1 MAILV
6 EYLTFNFGNNGDN
19 RMDKAKYIWMNGKFV
34 NWDDANVHVLSHTI
48 HYGNGVI
55 EGTKAY
61 KTAKGY
67 AIFRLNDHTKRLKES
82 AKMTLI
88 DIPYSVEELNKA
100 QIELVRSNEFKGDN
114 VYIRPF
120 AFLGYG
126 VMGVYHKN
134 APVETVLA
142 AWEWGAYL
150 GEEGMKKG
158 IKLKIVSMTRP
169 ANTSNMG
176 KAKAT
181 ANYLN
186 SQMAKYEA
194 IDCGYDEAL
203 LLDDQGYVAEAS
215 GASFFMVKDGKLIT
229 PPNDNSLESITQKT
243 VIEMAQNL
251 GIEVVRKRLSREDV
265 YVADEAFLTGTAAE
279 ITPVRNID
287 AREIGNGARGEM
299 TEKLQSLYF
308 DIVFGRNKEYEHYL
322 TYVN

>member
-1 MAILV
+1 
-6 EYLTFNFGNNGDN
+6 
-19 RMDKAKYIWMNGKFV
+19 MDAAKYIWMNGEFIA
-34 NWDDANVHVLSHTI
+34 WEDAKTHVLSHTI

-61 KTAKGY
+61 KTEKGY

-88 DIPYSVEELNKA
+88 DIPYSVEEMNQA
-100 QIELVRSNEFKGDN
+100 QIDLIKKNEFNGDN
-114 VYIRPF
+114 VYLRPF

-126 VMGVYHKN
+126 VMGVYHKA
-134 APVETVLA
+134 APVETVMA

-150 GEEGMKKG
+150 GEEGLQKG
-158 IKLKIVSMTRP
+158 IKLKIASMSRP
-169 ANTSNMG
+169 SNTSNMG

-215 GASFFMVKDGKLIT
+215 GASFFMVVDGVIVS
-229 PPNDNSLESITQKT
+229 PPSDNALVSITQKT
-243 VIEMAQNL
+243 VIEVAQDL
-251 GIEVVRKRLSREDV
+251 GYKVERRKISREEL

-279 ITPVRNID
+279 ITPVRIID
-287 AREIGNGARGEM
+287 AREIGCGARGPI
-299 TEKLQSLYF
+299 TEKLQATYF
-308 DIVFGRNKEYEHYL
+308 DIVFGRNKKYEHYL
-322 TYVN
+322 TYID

>member
-1 MAILV
+1 
-6 EYLTFNFGNNGDN
+6 
-19 RMDKAKYIWMNGKFV
+19 MDAAKYIWMNGKFV
-34 NWDDANVHVLSHTI
+34 AWEDAKVHVLTHTI

-61 KTAKGY
+61 KTERGY

-88 DIPYSVEELNKA
+88 DIPYTVEELNLA
-100 QIELVRSNEFKGDN
+100 QIELIRKNEFRGDN
-114 VYIRPF
+114 VYLRPF
-120 AFLGYG
+120 SFLGYG
-126 VMGVYHKN
+126 VMGLYHKD
-134 APVETVLA
+134 APVETAIA

-150 GEEGMKKG
+150 GEEGMRKG
-158 IKLKIVSMTRP
+158 IRLKIVSMTRP

-203 LLDDQGYVAEAS
+203 LLDDEGYVAEAS
-215 GASFFMVKDGKLIT
+215 GAAFFMIKDGEIIT
-229 PPNDNSLESITQKT
+229 PPSDNALASITQKT
-243 VIEMAQNL
+243 VIEMAQDL
-251 GIEVVRKRLSREDV
+251 GYKVTRRRITREEV

-279 ITPVRNID
+279 ITPIALVD
-287 AREIGNGARGEM
+287 AREIGIGSRGEI
-299 TEKLQSLYF
+299 TAIIQSGYF
-308 DIVFGRNKEYEHYL
+308 DIVFGRNKKYEHYL
-322 TYVN
+322 TYID

>member
-1 MAILV
+1 
-6 EYLTFNFGNNGDN
+6 
-19 RMDKAKYIWMNGKFV
+19 MDAAKYIWMNGKFV
-34 NWDDANVHVLSHTI
+34 AWDDAKTHVLSHTL

-61 KTAKGY
+61 KTEKGY
-67 AIFRLNDHTKRLKES
+67 AIFRLNDHTKRLIES

-88 DIPYSVEELNKA
+88 DIPYTVEEMNQA
-100 QIELVRSNEFKGDN
+100 QIELIKKNQFDGDN

-126 VMGVYHKN
+126 VMGVYHKD
-134 APVETVLA
+134 APVETVMA

-150 GEEGMKKG
+150 GEEGMRKG
-158 IKLKIVSMTRP
+158 IKLKIASMTRP

-186 SQMAKYEA
+186 SQMAKFEA

-203 LLDDQGYVAEAS
+203 LLDDQGYIAEAS
-215 GASFFMVKDGKLIT
+215 GACFFMIKDGELIT
-229 PPNDNSLESITQKT
+229 PPNDNSLASITQKT
-243 VIEMAQNL
+243 VIEMADRM
-251 GIEVVRKRLSREDV
+251 GIKVVRRRITREEV

-279 ITPVRNID
+279 ITPIAIVD
-287 AREIGNGARGEM
+287 AREIGSGSRGTI
-299 TEKLQSLYF
+299 TEKIQSGYF

-322 TYVN
+322 TYID

>member
-1 MAILV
+1 MNA
-6 EYLTFNFGNNGDN
+6 
-19 RMDKAKYIWMNGKFV
+19 AKYIWMNGEFIPWEK
-34 NWDDANVHVLSHTI
+34 AQIHVLSHTL

-61 KTAKGY
+61 KTDRGY

-88 DIPYSVEELNKA
+88 NIPYTVEELDNA
-100 QIELVRSNEFKGDN
+100 QIELIRINKFTGDN

-126 VMGVYHKN
+126 VMGLYHKD
-134 APVETVLA
+134 APVETAIA

-150 GEEGMKKG
+150 GEEGMQRG
-158 IKLKIVSMTRP
+158 IRLKVASMTRP

-186 SQMAKYEA
+186 SQMAKFEA
-194 IDCGYDEAL
+194 IESGYDEAL
-203 LLDDQGYVAEAS
+203 LLDDHGYVAEAS
-215 GASFFMVKDGKLIT
+215 GAGFFMVRDGKLIS

-243 VIEMAQNL
+243 VIEYAEDL
-251 GIEVVRKRLSREDV
+251 GYEVIRRRISREEL
-265 YVADEAFLTGTAAE
+265 YIADEAFLTGTAAE
-279 ITPVRNID
+279 ITPVREID
-287 AREIGNGARGEM
+287 ARIVGEGHRGPI
-299 TEKLQSLYF
+299 TEKIQSGYF
-308 DIVFGRNKEYEHYL
+308 DIVFGRNKKYEHYL
-322 TYVN
+322 TYVTEQG

>member
-1 MAILV
+1 
-6 EYLTFNFGNNGDN
+6 
-19 RMDKAKYIWMNGKFV
+19 MDAAKYIWMNGEFV
-34 NWDDANVHVLSHTI
+34 AWEDAKVHVLTHTI

-61 KTAKGY
+61 KTEKGY
-67 AIFRLNDHTKRLKES
+67 AIFRLNDHTKRLLES

-88 DIPYSVEELNKA
+88 DIPYSVEELNKV
-100 QIELVRSNEFKGDN
+100 QLELVRKNEFTGDN
-114 VYIRPF
+114 VYLRPF

-126 VMGVYHKN
+126 VMGLYHKD
-134 APVETVLA
+134 APVETAVA

-150 GEEGMKKG
+150 GEEGMRKG

-186 SQMAKYEA
+186 SQMAKFEA

-215 GASFFMVKDGKLIT
+215 GAAFFMIKDGELIT
-229 PPNDNSLESITQKT
+229 PPSDNALASITQKM
-243 VIEMAQNL
+243 VIEMAEDM
-251 GIEVVRKRLSREDV
+251 GIKVTRRRITREEV

-279 ITPVRNID
+279 ITPIAHID
-287 AREIGNGARGEM
+287 ARDIGSGSRGPI
-299 TEKLQSLYF
+299 TEKIQSGYF
-308 DIVFGRNKEYEHYL
+308 DIVFGRNKQYEHYL
-322 TYVN
+322 TYID

>member
-1 MAILV
+1 MN
-6 EYLTFNFGNNGDN
+6 E
-19 RMDKAKYIWMNGKFV
+19 AKYIWKNGEMLP
-34 NWDDANVHVLSHTI
+34 WHEAQTHVLSHTL

-67 AIFRLNDHTKRLKES
+67 AIFRLQEHTERLLES

-100 QIELVRSNEFKGDN
+100 QIDLIKANEFEGDN

-120 AFLGYG
+120 SFLGYG
-126 VMGVYHKN
+126 QMGIYHKD
-134 APVETVLA
+134 APVETA
-142 AWEWGAYL
+142 IASWEWGAYL
-150 GEEGMKKG
+150 GEDGLKHG
-158 IKLKIVSMTRP
+158 IRLKVASMTRP
-169 ANTSNMG
+169 ANTSSMG

-186 SQMAKYEA
+186 SQMAKFEA

-215 GASFFMVKDGKLIT
+215 GACFFMVYKGQLIS

-243 VIEMAQNL
+243 VIELANDM
-251 GIEVVRKRLSREDV
+251 GMPVVRRRITREEI
-265 YVADEAFLTGTAAE
+265 YIADEAFLTGTAAE
-279 ITPVRNID
+279 ITPIREID
-287 AREIGNGARGEM
+287 ARVIGKGSRGPV
-299 TEKLQSLYF
+299 TEKIQSTYF
-308 DIVFGRNKEYEHYL
+308 DVVFGRNKQYEHYL
-322 TYVN
+322 TYIEEN

>member
-1 MAILV
+1 
-6 EYLTFNFGNNGDN
+6 
-19 RMDKAKYIWMNGKFV
+19 MDAAKYIWMNGKFV
-34 NWDDANVHVLSHTI
+34 AWDDAKVHVLSHTI

-82 AKMTLI
+82 AKMTLLN
-88 DIPYSVEELNKA
+88 IPYSIEEMNQA
-100 QIELVRSNEFKGDN
+100 QIDLIRKNEFTGDN
-114 VYIRPF
+114 VYLRPF

-126 VMGVYHKN
+126 VMGIYHKN
-134 APVETVLA
+134 CPVETVMS

-150 GEEGMKKG
+150 GEEGMRKG

-176 KAKAT
+176 KAKAVG
-181 ANYLN
+181 NYLN

-215 GASFFMVKDGKLIT
+215 GASFFMIRDGVLIT
-229 PPNDNSLESITQKT
+229 PPSDNALESITQRT
-243 VIEMAQNL
+243 VIEMAENM
-251 GIEVVRKRLSREDV
+251 GIKVVRRRITREEI
-265 YVADEAFLTGTAAE
+265 YIADEAFLTGTAAE
-279 ITPVRNID
+279 ITPVRLVD
-287 AREIGNGARGEM
+287 AREIGCGARGEM
-299 TEKLQSLYF
+299 TEKIQSAYF
-308 DIVFGRNKEYEHYL
+308 DIVFGRNPAYEHYL
-322 TYVN
+322 TYVD

>member
-1 MAILV
+1 
-6 EYLTFNFGNNGDN
+6 
-19 RMDKAKYIWMNGKFV
+19 MDAAKYIWMNGEFV
-34 NWDDANVHVLSHTI
+34 SWDDAKVHVLTHTI

-61 KTAKGY
+61 KTDRGY
-67 AIFRLNDHTKRLKES
+67 AIFRLNDHTVRLKES

-88 DIPYSVEELNKA
+88 DIPYSVEEMNKA
-100 QIELVRSNEFKGDN
+100 QIDLLKKNEFTGDN

-126 VMGVYHKN
+126 VMGLYHKE
-134 APVETVLA
+134 APVETVMA

-215 GASFFMVKDGKLIT
+215 GAGFFMVRDGVLIS

-243 VIEMAQNL
+243 VIEMAQNM
-251 GIEVVRKRLSREDV
+251 GIEVVRRRITREEV
-265 YVADEAFLTGTAAE
+265 YIADECFLTGTAAE
-279 ITPVRNID
+279 ITPVRNVD

-299 TEKLQSLYF
+299 TEKIQSAYF
-308 DIVFGRNKEYEHYL
+308 DIVFGRDKNYEHYL
-322 TYVN
+322 TYID

>member
-1 MAILV
+1 
-6 EYLTFNFGNNGDN
+6 
-19 RMDKAKYIWMNGKFV
+19 MDAAKYIWMNGKFV
-34 NWDDANVHVLSHTI
+34 AWEDAKVHVLTHTI

-61 KTAKGY
+61 KTEKGY

-88 DIPYSVEELNKA
+88 DIPYSVEELNAA
-100 QIELVRSNEFKGDN
+100 QIELVRKNDFTGDN
-114 VYIRPF
+114 VYLRPF
-120 AFLGYG
+120 SFLGYG
-126 VMGVYHKN
+126 VMGLYHKD
-134 APVETVLA
+134 APVETAVA

-150 GEEGMKKG
+150 GEEGMRKG
-158 IKLKIVSMTRP
+158 IRLKIVSMTRP

-215 GASFFMVKDGKLIT
+215 GASFFMIKDGEVIT
-229 PPNDNSLESITQKT
+229 PPSDNALASITQKT
-243 VIEMAQNL
+243 VIEMATKM
-251 GIEVVRKRLSREDV
+251 GYTVTRRRITREEV

-279 ITPVRNID
+279 ITPIAVVD
-287 AREIGNGARGEM
+287 AREIGTGSRGEI
-299 TEKLQSLYF
+299 TEKIQSGYF
-308 DIVFGRNKEYEHYL
+308 DIVFGRNPDYEHYL
-322 TYVN
+322 TYIN

>member
-1 MAILV
+1 MN
-6 EYLTFNFGNNGDN
+6 E
-19 RMDKAKYIWMNGKFV
+19 AKYIWMNGEFKP
-34 NWDDANVHVLSHTI
+34 WHEATTHVLSHTL

-67 AIFRLNDHTKRLKES
+67 AIFRLNDHSKRLLES
-82 AKMTLI
+82 AKMTHLN
-88 DIPYSVEELNKA
+88 IPYSAQELNDA
-100 QIELVRSNEFKGDN
+100 QVELLRRNEFTGDN

-126 VMGVYHKN
+126 VMGVYHKD
-134 APVETVLA
+134 APVTTAIA

-158 IKLKIVSMTRP
+158 IKLKIVSMNRP
-169 ANTSNMG
+169 SNTSSMG

-186 SQMAKYEA
+186 SQMAKFEA
-194 IDCGYDEAL
+194 IDCGYEEAL

-215 GASFFMVKDGKLIT
+215 GAAFFMIKDGVLIS

-243 VIEMAQNL
+243 VIEMAKKM
-251 GIEVVRKRLSREDV
+251 GIKVKRRRISREEV

-279 ITPVRNID
+279 ITPVRIID
-287 AREIGNGARGEM
+287 ARVIGNGARGEM
-299 TEKLQSLYF
+299 TEKLQSAYF
-308 DIVFGRNKEYEHYL
+308 DIVFGRNPDFEHYL
-322 TYVN
+322 TYI

>member
-1 MAILV
+1 
-6 EYLTFNFGNNGDN
+6 
-19 RMDKAKYIWMNGKFV
+19 MDAAKYIWMNGKFV
-34 NWDDANVHVLSHTI
+34 AWDDAKVHVLTHTI

-61 KTAKGY
+61 KTERGY

-88 DIPYSVEELNKA
+88 NIPYTVEELNIA
-100 QIELVRSNEFKGDN
+100 QIELIRRNEFTGDN
-114 VYIRPF
+114 VYLRPF
-120 AFLGYG
+120 SFLGYG
-126 VMGVYHKN
+126 IMGLYHKD
-134 APVETVLA
+134 APVETAVA

-150 GEEGMKKG
+150 GEEGMRKG
-158 IKLKIVSMTRP
+158 IRLKIVSMTRP

-203 LLDDQGYVAEAS
+203 LLDDEGYVAEAS
-215 GASFFMVKDGKLIT
+215 GASFFMIKDGEIIT
-229 PPNDNSLESITQKT
+229 PPSDNALASITQKT
-243 VIEMAQNL
+243 VIEMAEDL
-251 GIEVVRKRLSREDV
+251 GYKVTRRRITREEV

-279 ITPVRNID
+279 ITPVALVD
-287 AREIGNGARGEM
+287 AREIGRGSRGEI
-299 TEKLQSLYF
+299 TAIIQSGYF
-308 DIVFGRNKEYEHYL
+308 DIVFGRNKKYEHYL
-322 TYVN
+322 TYVDEIN

>member
-1 MAILV
+1 MT
-6 EYLTFNFGNNGDN
+6 E
-19 RMDKAKYIWMNGKFV
+19 AKYIWMNGEFLPWKE
-34 NWDDANVHVLSHTI
+34 ATTHVLSHTL

-61 KTAKGY
+61 KTDKGY
-67 AIFRLNDHTKRLKES
+67 AIFRLNEHTKRLKES
-82 AKMTLI
+82 GKMTLI
-88 DIPYSVEELNKA
+88 DIPYSVEELNRA
-100 QIELVRSNEFKGDN
+100 QIDLIKKNEFSGKEN

-120 AFLGYG
+120 AYLGYG
-126 VMGVYHKN
+126 VMGLYHKN

-150 GEEGMKKG
+150 GDDGLENG
-158 IKLKIVSMTRP
+158 IKLKISSMTRP

-215 GASFFMVKDGKLIT
+215 GACFFMVRDGKLIS
-229 PPNDNSLESITQKT
+229 PPSDNALESITQKT
-243 VIEMAQNL
+243 VIEVAEDL
-251 GIEVVRKRLSREDV
+251 GYEVVRRRISREEI
-265 YVADEAFLTGTAAE
+265 YIADEAFLTGTAAE
-279 ITPVRNID
+279 ITPVREVD
-287 AREIGNGARGEM
+287 ARVIGEGKRGPI
-299 TEKLQSLYF
+299 TEKIQTTYF
-308 DIVFGRNKEYEHYL
+308 DIVCGKNPKYEHYL
-322 TYVN
+322 TYI

>member
-1 MAILV
+1 MN
-6 EYLTFNFGNNGDN
+6 E
-19 RMDKAKYIWMNGKFV
+19 AKYIWMNGAFKP
-34 NWDDANVHVLSHTI
+34 WAEANVHVLSHTL

-61 KTAKGY
+61 KTDKGY
-67 AIFRLNDHTKRLKES
+67 AIFRLNDHTKRLIES

-88 DIPYSVEELNKA
+88 NIPYSVEELNEA
-100 QIELVRSNEFKGDN
+100 QLELLRKNNFTGDN
-114 VYIRPF
+114 VYLRPF

-126 VMGVYHKN
+126 QMGVYHKQ

-150 GEEGMKKG
+150 GEEGLEKG
-158 IKLKIVSMTRP
+158 IRLKIASMTRP

-194 IDCGYDEAL
+194 IECGYDEAL

-215 GASFFMVKDGKLIT
+215 GACFFMVKDGKLIS
-229 PPNDNSLESITQKT
+229 PPNDNSLASITQKM
-243 VIEMAQNL
+243 VIEMAEDM
-251 GIEVVRKRLSREDV
+251 GMVVERRRISREEV

-279 ITPVRNID
+279 ITPVREVD
-287 AREIGNGARGEM
+287 ARILGKGSRGPI
-299 TEKLQSLYF
+299 TEKIQSTYF
-308 DIVFGRNKEYEHYL
+308 DIVFGRNKQYNHYL
-322 TYVN
+322 TYI

>member
-1 MAILV
+1 
-6 EYLTFNFGNNGDN
+6 
-19 RMDKAKYIWMNGKFV
+19 MDAAKYIWMNGEFV
-34 NWDDANVHVLSHTI
+34 AWEDAKVHVLTHTI

-61 KTAKGY
+61 KTEKGY
-67 AIFRLNDHTKRLKES
+67 AIFRLNEHTKRLKES

-88 DIPYSVEELNKA
+88 DIPYSVEEMNQA
-100 QIELVRSNEFKGDN
+100 QIDLIKKNEFEGDN
-114 VYIRPF
+114 VYLRPF

-126 VMGVYHKN
+126 VMGLYRKE
-134 APVETVLA
+134 APVETVMA

-215 GASFFMVKDGKLIT
+215 GAGFFMVRDGVLIS

-243 VIEMAQNL
+243 VIEMAQNM
-251 GIEVVRKRLSREDV
+251 GIEVVRRRITREEV
-265 YVADEAFLTGTAAE
+265 YIADECFLTGTAAE

-299 TEKLQSLYF
+299 TEKIQKAYF
-308 DIVFGRNKEYEHYL
+308 DIVFGRNKKYEHYL
-322 TYVN
+322 TYVD

>member
-1 MAILV
+1 
-6 EYLTFNFGNNGDN
+6 
-19 RMDKAKYIWMNGKFV
+19 MDAAKYIWMNGKFIA
-34 NWDDANVHVLSHTI
+34 WEDAKVHVLTHTI

-61 KTAKGY
+61 KTEKGY

-88 DIPYSVEELNKA
+88 DIPYTVEELNAA
-100 QIELVRSNEFKGDN
+100 QIELVRKNEFTGDN
-114 VYIRPF
+114 VYLRPF
-120 AFLGYG
+120 SFLGYG
-126 VMGVYHKN
+126 VMGLYHKD
-134 APVETVLA
+134 APVETAVA

-150 GEEGMKKG
+150 GEEGMRKG
-158 IKLKIVSMTRP
+158 IRLKIVSMTRP

-215 GASFFMVKDGKLIT
+215 GAAFFMIKDGEIIT
-229 PPNDNSLESITQKT
+229 PPSDNALASITQKM
-243 VIEMAQNL
+243 VIEMAEDM
-251 GIEVVRKRLSREDV
+251 GYTVTRRRITREEV

-279 ITPVRNID
+279 ITPIALVD
-287 AREIGNGARGEM
+287 AREIGTGSRGAI
-299 TEKLQSLYF
+299 TEKIQSGYF
-308 DIVFGRNKEYEHYL
+308 DIVFGRDKKYEHYL
-322 TYVN
+322 TYID

>member
-1 MAILV
+1 MN
-6 EYLTFNFGNNGDN
+6 E
-19 RMDKAKYIWMNGKFV
+19 AKYIWMNGKTV
-34 NWDDANVHVLSHTI
+34 AWRDATTHVLSHTL

-61 KTAKGY
+61 KTADGY

-88 DIPYSVEELNKA
+88 DIPFSIEELNNA
-100 QIELVRSNEFKGDN
+100 QIELLRKNEFQGDN

-126 VMGVYHKN
+126 VMGVYHVD
-134 APVETVLA
+134 APVETVIS

-150 GEEGMKKG
+150 GEEGLKSG
-158 IKLKIVSMTRP
+158 IKLKIASMTRSG
-169 ANTSNMG
+169 NTSNMG

-186 SQMAKYEA
+186 SQMAKFEA

-215 GASFFMVKDGKLIT
+215 GACFFMVKDGILIS
-229 PPNDNSLESITQKT
+229 PPNDNSLASITQKT
-243 VIEMAQNL
+243 VIEIATDM
-251 GIEVVRKRLSREDV
+251 GYTVERRRITREEL

-287 AREIGNGARGEM
+287 ARVIGGGSRGEI
-299 TEKLQSLYF
+299 TEIIQKTYF
-308 DIVFGRNKEYEHYL
+308 DIVFGRDEKYKHYL
-322 TYVN
+322 TYI

>member
-1 MAILV
+1 
-6 EYLTFNFGNNGDN
+6 
-19 RMDKAKYIWMNGKFV
+19 MDAAKYIWMNGKFV
-34 NWDDANVHVLSHTI
+34 AWEDAKVHVLTHTI

-61 KTAKGY
+61 KTDRGY

-88 DIPYSVEELNKA
+88 DIPFTVEELNLA
-100 QIELVRSNEFKGDN
+100 QIELVRKNEFTGDN
-114 VYIRPF
+114 VYLRPF

-126 VMGVYHKN
+126 VMGLYHKD
-134 APVETVLA
+134 APVETAVA

-150 GEEGMKKG
+150 GEEGMRKG
-158 IKLKIVSMTRP
+158 IRLKIVSMTRP

-215 GASFFMVKDGKLIT
+215 GAAFFMIKDGEIIT
-229 PPNDNSLESITQKT
+229 PPSDNALASITQKM
-243 VIEMAQNL
+243 VIEMAEDM
-251 GIEVVRKRLSREDV
+251 GYTVTRRRITREEV

-279 ITPVRNID
+279 ITPIALVD
-287 AREIGNGARGEM
+287 AREIGSGSRGEI
-299 TEKLQSLYF
+299 TAIIQSSYF
-308 DIVFGRNKEYEHYL
+308 DIVFGRNKKYEHYL
-322 TYVN
+322 TYVDEV

>member
-1 MAILV
+1 MNA
-6 EYLTFNFGNNGDN
+6 
-19 RMDKAKYIWMNGKFV
+19 AKYIWMNGEFIP
-34 NWDDANVHVLSHTI
+34 WEDAKVHVLSHTI

-61 KTAKGY
+61 KTGKGY
-67 AIFRLNDHTKRLKES
+67 AIFRLNDHTKRLLES

-88 DIPYSVEELNKA
+88 NIPYTVEELNEA
-100 QIELVRSNEFKGDN
+100 QIELIKRNEFSGDN

-126 VMGVYHKN
+126 VMGLYHKD

-150 GEEGMKKG
+150 GEEGLKKG
-158 IKLKIVSMTRP
+158 IRLKIASMTRP
-169 ANTSNMG
+169 ANTSTMG

-186 SQMAKYEA
+186 SQMAKFEA
-194 IDCGYDEAL
+194 IECGYDEAL

-215 GASFFMVKDGKLIT
+215 GACFFMIKDGEIIT
-229 PPNDNSLESITQKT
+229 PPNDNSLASITQKMA
-243 VIEMAQNL
+243 IEIAEDF
-251 GIEVVRKRLSREDV
+251 GYKVSRRRITREEI

-279 ITPVRNID
+279 ITPIAEVD
-287 AREIGNGARGEM
+287 ARKIGKGERGVI
-299 TEKLQSLYF
+299 TQKIQEKYF
-308 DIVFGRNKEYEHYL
+308 DAVFGRAKEYEHYL

>member
-1 MAILV
+1 
-6 EYLTFNFGNNGDN
+6 
-19 RMDKAKYIWMNGKFV
+19 MDAAKYIWMNGKFV
-34 NWDDANVHVLSHTI
+34 AWEDAKVHVLTHTI

-61 KTAKGY
+61 KTEKGY

-82 AKMTLI
+82 AKMTLL
-88 DIPYSVEELNKA
+88 DIPFTVEELNLA
-100 QIELVRSNEFKGDN
+100 QIELVRKNEFTGDN
-114 VYIRPF
+114 VYLRPF

-126 VMGVYHKN
+126 VMGLYHKD
-134 APVETVLA
+134 APVETAVA

-150 GEEGMKKG
+150 GEEGMRKG

-215 GASFFMVKDGKLIT
+215 GAAFFMIKDGEIIT
-229 PPNDNSLESITQKT
+229 PPSDNALASITQKT
-243 VIEMAQNL
+243 VIEMAEDM
-251 GIEVVRKRLSREDV
+251 GYKVTRRRITREEV

-279 ITPVRNID
+279 ITPVALVD
-287 AREIGNGARGEM
+287 AREIGSGSRGPI
-299 TEKLQSLYF
+299 TAIIQSEYF
-308 DIVFGRNKEYEHYL
+308 DIVFGRNKKYEHYL
-322 TYVN
+322 TYVDEV

>member
-1 MAILV
+1 MQLIFTRSKA
-6 EYLTFNFGNNGDN
+6 E
-19 RMDKAKYIWMNGKFV
+19 MDAAKYIWMNGEFKP
-34 NWDDANVHVLSHTI
+34 WDDAKTHVLSHTL

-61 KTAKGY
+61 KTADGY

-88 DIPYSVEELNKA
+88 DIPYSVEELNEA
-100 QIELVRSNEFKGDN
+100 QIELLRKNEFTGEN
-114 VYIRPF
+114 VYLRPF

-126 VMGVYHKN
+126 VMGVYHKD

-150 GEEGMKKG
+150 GEEGLKSG
-158 IKLKIVSMTRP
+158 IKLKIASMTR
-169 ANTSNMG
+169 AGNTSNMG

-186 SQMAKYEA
+186 SQMAKFEA

-215 GASFFMVKDGKLIT
+215 GACFFMVKDGELIS
-229 PPNDNSLESITQKT
+229 PPNDNSLASITQKMVIELAEDMGYT
-243 VIEMAQNL
+243 VIRRR
-251 GIEVVRKRLSREDV
+251 ITREEV

-279 ITPVRNID
+279 ITPVREID
-287 AREIGNGARGEM
+287 ARIIGEGSRGPITEII
-299 TEKLQSLYF
+299 QSNYF
-308 DIVFGRNKEYEHYL
+308 DIVFGRNEKYKHYL
-322 TYVN
+322 TYI

>member
-1 MAILV
+1 MNA
-6 EYLTFNFGNNGDN
+6 
-19 RMDKAKYIWMNGKFV
+19 AKYIWMNGEFV
-34 NWDDANVHVLSHTI
+34 AWEDAKVHVLTHTI

-61 KTAKGY
+61 KTEKGY

-88 DIPYSVEELNKA
+88 DIPYSVEELNAA
-100 QIELVRSNEFKGDN
+100 QIELVRKNEFTGDN
-114 VYIRPF
+114 VYLRPF
-120 AFLGYG
+120 SFLGYG
-126 VMGVYHKN
+126 VMGLYHKD
-134 APVETVLA
+134 APVETAVA

-150 GEEGMKKG
+150 GEEGMRKG
-158 IKLKIVSMTRP
+158 IRLKIVSMTRP

-215 GASFFMVKDGKLIT
+215 GAAFFMIKDGEIIT
-229 PPNDNSLESITQKT
+229 PPSDNALASITQKM
-243 VIEMAQNL
+243 VIEMAEDM
-251 GIEVVRKRLSREDV
+251 GYTVTRRRITREEV

-279 ITPVRNID
+279 ITPIAVVD
-287 AREIGNGARGEM
+287 ARDIGTGSRGEI
-299 TEKLQSLYF
+299 TEKIQSGYF
-308 DIVFGRNKEYEHYL
+308 DIVFGRNPKYEHYL
-322 TYVN
+322 TYID

>member
-1 MAILV
+1 
-6 EYLTFNFGNNGDN
+6 
-19 RMDKAKYIWMNGKFV
+19 MDAAKYIWMNGEFV
-34 NWDDANVHVLSHTI
+34 NWDDAKVHVLSHTL

-61 KTAKGY
+61 KTKKGY
-67 AIFRLNDHTKRLKES
+67 AIFRLNEHTARLKES

-88 DIPYSVEELNKA
+88 DIPYSVEEMNQA
-100 QIELVRSNEFKGDN
+100 QIDLIKKNEFTGDN
-114 VYIRPF
+114 VYLRPF

-126 VMGVYHKN
+126 VMGVYHKD
-134 APVETVLA
+134 APVETVMS

-150 GEEGMKKG
+150 GEEGMQKG
-158 IKLKIVSMTRP
+158 IKLKISSISRP

-215 GASFFMVKDGKLIT
+215 GASFFMVKDGELIT
-229 PPNDNSLESITQKT
+229 PPNDNSLVSITQKT
-243 VIEMAQNL
+243 VIEIAEFFD
-251 GIEVVRKRLSREDV
+251 IKVVRKRISREDV
-265 YVADEAFLTGTAAE
+265 YTADEAFLTGTAAE

-287 AREIGNGARGEM
+287 ARVIGCGNRGPI
-299 TEKLQSLYF
+299 TEKLQTMYF
-308 DIVFGRNKEYEHYL
+308 DIVFGRCETFEHYL
-322 TYVN
+322 TYID

>member
-1 MAILV
+1 M
-6 EYLTFNFGNNGDN
+6 E
-19 RMDKAKYIWMNGKFV
+19 MDAAKYIWMNGEYV
-34 NWDDANVHVLSHTI
+34 AWDDAKTHVLSHTL

-88 DIPYSVEELNKA
+88 DIPYSIEEMNRA
-100 QIELVRSNEFKGDN
+100 QIELVKRNEFEGDN

-126 VMGVYHKN
+126 VMGVYHKG
-134 APVETVLA
+134 AKVETVMA

-150 GEEGMKKG
+150 GEEGLKKG
-158 IKLKIVSMTRP
+158 IRLKIASMTRP

-186 SQMAKYEA
+186 SQMAKFEA

-215 GASFFMVKDGKLIT
+215 GACFFMVKDGVLIS
-229 PPNDNSLESITQKT
+229 PPNDNSLASITQKT
-243 VIEMAQNL
+243 VIEMAGKMGL
-251 GIEVVRKRLSREDV
+251 EVERRRITREEV

-279 ITPVRNID
+279 ITPVRDVD
-287 AREIGNGARGEM
+287 ARIIGEGSRGPI
-299 TEKLQSLYF
+299 TEKIQSAYF
-308 DIVFGRNKEYEHYL
+308 DIVFGRNPAYEHYL
-322 TYVN
+322 TYIEEN